1 MEDLKALAMKG
12 YDALNR
18 HDLDAFDELISPN
31 FVEHEELTN
40 GGTDWDS
47 VKKEFQLFFEAFPD
61 MKVEIDDIAT
71 EKDKVWIRGR
81 FTGTHSGPLMGMPAT
96 GKRMDAPIMDCLRFE
111 NGKCIEHWGVTDN
124 LAMMK
129 QLGMIPEDMPV

>member
-12 YDALNR
+12 YDAISR
-18 HDLDAFDELISPN
+18 HDLDALDELMSPN

-47 VKKEFQLFFEAFPD
+47 VKKEFQLFYEAFPD
-61 MKVEIDDIAT
+61 MRVEIDDVAS
-71 EKDKVWIRGR
+71 ENDKVWIRGH
-81 FTGTHSGPLMGMPAT
+81 FTGTHSGTLMGMPAT
-96 GKRMDAPIMDCLRFE
+96 GKKMNAQIMDCLRFE

-124 LAMMK
+124 MTMMK
-129 QLGMIPEDMPV
+129 QLGLMPEEAPA